1 MTNRMVRTLGALGLV
16 LAFAAAGVAEAAEH
30 PWVGSFWP
38 KAEAAGVPEAL
49 FRRAFAD
56 FVPDPDIL
64 RSSAN
69 QAEFVKPLWAYL
81 ASAVSADRIETGA
94 ALAVRHRTALTK
106 IEQVYGVERAILI
119 AIWGMETSY
128 GTDIAD
134 IGNGKSV
141 IRSLATIAAA
151 GGSRVAFAEEQL
163 IAALKIVERGDVTLA
178 ALTGSWAGAMGQPQ
192 FIPTTYQDYAVDFDG
207 DGKRDIWKSALD
219 SLASMA
225 NFLRARGWQAGGGWG
240 YEVVL
245 PAGFDHRL
253 ADGDIVKP
261 ASDWAALGVKRP
273 KGAAFPRPEEPGAI
287 LLPTGARGPAFL
299 IFANFKVIKRYNNS
313 DSYALAVASL
323 SDRIKGLPAFVGSW
337 PLNELPL
344 NSAERSELQRLLATR
359 GLYAGA
365 IDGKLGKQSDAGLR
379 NFQASI
385 GLAPDG
391 YASQPLLQRLR
402 TAN

>member
-1 MTNRMVRTLGALGLV
+1 MTRLLQRVGLAVCLALPVAGA
-16 LAFAAAGVAEAAEH
+16 ADAAEH
-30 PWVGSFWP
+30 PWVASFWP
-38 KAEAAGVPEAL
+38 KAAEAGVPEAI

-56 FVPDPDIL
+56 FTPDPDIL

-81 ASAVSADRIETGA
+81 ASAVSADRIETGT
-94 ALAVRHRTALTK
+94 ALAARYRTQLAK
-106 IEQVYGVERAILI
+106 IEATYGVERTVLV
-119 AIWGMETSY
+119 AIWGIETSF
-128 GTDIAD
+128 GTDVGD
-134 IGNGKSV
+134 TSSGKNV

-163 IAALKIVERGDVTLA
+163 IAALKIVERGDVALN

-207 DGKRDIWKSALD
+207 DGRRDIWKSPVD

-225 NFLRARGWQAGGGWG
+225 NFLRARGWQSGAGWG

-253 ADGDIVKP
+253 ADSEVVKP
-261 ASDWAALGVKRP
+261 VSDWAALGVKRP
-273 KGAAFPRPEEPGAI
+273 KGVALPRPDEQAAV

-299 IFANFKVIKRYNNS
+299 IFANFRVIKRYNNS
-313 DSYALAVASL
+313 DTYALAVSAL
-323 SDRIKGLPAFVGSW
+323 ADRIRGLPAISGSW

-344 NSAERSELQRLLATR
+344 NSTERSELQRLLAGR
-359 GLYAGA
+359 GLYAGP
-365 IDGKLGKQSDAGLR
+365 IDGKLGRLSDAGLR
-379 NFQASI
+379 TFQASI

-391 YASQPLLQRLR
+391 YASQILLQKLR
-402 TAN
+402 AATN